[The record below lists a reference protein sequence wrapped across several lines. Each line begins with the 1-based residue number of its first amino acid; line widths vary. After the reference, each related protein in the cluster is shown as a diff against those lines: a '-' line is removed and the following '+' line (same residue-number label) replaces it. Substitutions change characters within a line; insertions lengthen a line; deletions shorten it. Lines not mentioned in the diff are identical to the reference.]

1 MSPKAKQAKGR
12 ARINAYED
20 LLSQE
25 YEQRR
30 EDREIYI
37 PPGPRLGDVVIE
49 FGEVR
54 KAYGDR
60 VLLEDFSASI
70 PPGSIVGIV
79 GPNGAGKTTL
89 LRMVTQQEDPVR
101 GTVRVGDTVEIAYA
115 DQSRSLDGEA
125 TVYEEI
131 SGGAETLTLGKREVN
146 ARAYCASFN
155 FTGSDQQKKVGVLSG
170 GERNRVHL
178 AKTLTES
185 ANVLLLDEP
194 TNDLDV
200 NTLRALEEALQDFA
214 GSAVVVSHDRWFL
227 DRIATHILAFEG
239 EGRVRLVLGSWS
251 DYEQDYAERYGEKP
265 RVRRG
270 RYRGLKRRAGQQT
283 GCCTCADPRH
293 IEEGGPM
300 ANRLAGETSPYLLQ
314 HADNPVEWYP
324 WGEGAFRR
332 AREEDKPVFLSIK
345 VDREEHPDLDDI
357 YMQAVVRMT
366 GRGGW
371 PMSVWLTPDGSPFMG
386 GTYYPG
392 APRMGMPSF
401 RQVLEFVVAKWE
413 EERDRVDQTAEELTG
428 LLRDDAGSL
437 GSAVPTLDEGISDR
451 AVEDLEQYYDPHNGG
466 WGHSPKFPQAMTVD
480 FLLSRYQRTG
490 DARVLAMV
498 EGALQ
503 AMAAGGIYDQLGG
516 GFHRYSVD
524 AEWLVPHFEKM
535 LYDNALLSRGYLHA
549 YLVTGEETYRRVA
562 GEVLDYV
569 LREMADPGGR
579 SPRPSPDR
587 HAGSPGRGGRYRRA
601 SSRSGEPATPH
612 PLSSGESHLP
622 ADRICLR
629 QP

>member
-1 MSPKAKQAKGR
+1 
-12 ARINAYED
+12 
-20 LLSQE
+20 
-25 YEQRR
+25 
-30 EDREIYI
+30 
-37 PPGPRLGDVVIE
+37 
-49 FGEVR
+49 
-54 KAYGDR
+54 
-60 VLLEDFSASI
+60 
-70 PPGSIVGIV
+70 
-79 GPNGAGKTTL
+79 
-89 LRMVTQQEDPVR
+89 
-101 GTVRVGDTVEIAYA
+101 
-115 DQSRSLDGEA
+115 
-125 TVYEEI
+125 
-131 SGGAETLTLGKREVN
+131 
-146 ARAYCASFN
+146 
-155 FTGSDQQKKVGVLSG
+155 
-170 GERNRVHL
+170 
-178 AKTLTES
+178 
-185 ANVLLLDEP
+185 
-194 TNDLDV
+194 
-200 NTLRALEEALQDFA
+200 
-214 GSAVVVSHDRWFL
+214 
-227 DRIATHILAFEG
+227 
-239 EGRVRLVLGSWS
+239 
-251 DYEQDYAERYGEKP
+251 
-265 RVRRG
+265 
-270 RYRGLKRRAGQQT
+270 
-283 GCCTCADPRH
+283 
-293 IEEGGPM
+293 M
-300 ANRLAGETSPYLLQ
+300 ANRLAGETRPDLLQ

-324 WGEGAFRR
+324 WGEGALRR
-332 AREEDKPVFLSIK
+332 AREEDKPVFLSIGYAACHWCHVMEEESFEDEETARYLNEHFVSIK

-371 PMSVWLTPDGSPFMG
+371 PMSVWLTPDGSPFIG

-629 QP
+629 QPWPAEPLRP

>member
-1 MSPKAKQAKGR
+1 
-12 ARINAYED
+12 
-20 LLSQE
+20 
-25 YEQRR
+25 
-30 EDREIYI
+30 
-37 PPGPRLGDVVIE
+37 
-49 FGEVR
+49 
-54 KAYGDR
+54 
-60 VLLEDFSASI
+60 
-70 PPGSIVGIV
+70 
-79 GPNGAGKTTL
+79 
-89 LRMVTQQEDPVR
+89 
-101 GTVRVGDTVEIAYA
+101 
-115 DQSRSLDGEA
+115 
-125 TVYEEI
+125 
-131 SGGAETLTLGKREVN
+131 
-146 ARAYCASFN
+146 
-155 FTGSDQQKKVGVLSG
+155 
-170 GERNRVHL
+170 
-178 AKTLTES
+178 
-185 ANVLLLDEP
+185 
-194 TNDLDV
+194 
-200 NTLRALEEALQDFA
+200 
-214 GSAVVVSHDRWFL
+214 
-227 DRIATHILAFEG
+227 
-239 EGRVRLVLGSWS
+239 
-251 DYEQDYAERYGEKP
+251 
-265 RVRRG
+265 
-270 RYRGLKRRAGQQT
+270 
-283 GCCTCADPRH
+283 
-293 IEEGGPM
+293 M

-332 AREEDKPVFLSIK
+332 AREEDKPVFLSIGYAACHWCHVMEEESFEDEETARYLNEHFVSIK

-371 PMSVWLTPDGSPFMG
+371 PMSVWLTPDGSPFIG

-569 LREMADPGGR
+569 LREMADPGGGFYSTEDADSEGVEGKFFVWTAEEFRAALEALNQGANASLAADYFGVTETGNFEGKNVLHQAAGVPELAEKYGLPEEEVRGRLGDARRLLYQTREQRIRPRRDDKVLAGWNGLMLTSFAEAARHLGDASYLRAAEANAAFLVENMQGEDGRMIR
-579 SPRPSPDR
+579 SWREGKAAANGYLEDQAAVLEGMLALYQTTFNERWYRVAVRLAEVILERFAAPDGGFFDTSDDHEELIMRPRSIQDNAVPSGGALAAAALLELAALSGEVR
-587 HAGSPGRGGRYRRA
+587 YRSAAEEALKSVAGSLDNQAVMFGRWLTVLENAVGDPGGDGANR
-601 SSRSGEPATPH
+601 
-612 PLSSGESHLP
+612 L
-622 ADRICLR
+622 
-629 QP
+629 